1 MAIWPTKLKKEIS
14 LPGFVLAMVLFASPV
29 FAFETSTHDA
39 AAQRNLENLGSQFQP
54 IATQFGCG
62 DFRHAD
68 FTGLHSAM
76 LSYAPGIMET
86 QVGPPAPWRKLVT
99 VNYYMLSGT
108 SGTDEALLDHL
119 RTGLFR
125 QFYEGAQIL
134 DTKSY
139 RDDAKGPVLYI
150 AYRTGKGDEQQYGA
164 GILMR
169 VSETGAAFI
178 QIQSKGQPIA
188 AAEDERLQDLVKTV
202 VALK

>member
-1 MAIWPTKLKKEIS
+1 MAIWPKAVKNR
-14 LPGFVLAMVLFASPV
+14 VLTAGILALMALASPAG
-29 FAFETSTHDA
+29 AFMTQTPEGA
-39 AAQRNLENLGSQFQP
+39 ARQNLENLGSQFQP
-54 IATQFGCG
+54 IAAQFGCG
-62 DFRHAD
+62 DLTNAD
-68 FTGLHSAM
+68 FTGHHSA
-76 LSYAPGIMET
+76 LLAYTPRNTSET
-86 QVGPPAPWRKLVT
+86 VGPPAPWRKLMT
-99 VNYYMLSGT
+99 VNYYMLSGAA
-108 SGTDEALLDHL
+108 GTDEALLDHL

-139 RDDAKGPVLYI
+139 RDDTKGPVLYI